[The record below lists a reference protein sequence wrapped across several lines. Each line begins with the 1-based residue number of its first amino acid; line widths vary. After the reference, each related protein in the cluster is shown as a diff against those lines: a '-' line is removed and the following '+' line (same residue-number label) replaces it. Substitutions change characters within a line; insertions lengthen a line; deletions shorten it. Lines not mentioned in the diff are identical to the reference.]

1 MWLLFYVMAK
11 NIIEI
16 TWSNTEETWRKERL
30 EILKQLLHYRLPLM
44 LLFKITRLHDQKGT
58 LNVHCTPLLKNEL
71 DDIGQVVQQLWEHAF
86 CEGKY
91 IINLP
96 NDDTNY

>member
-1 MWLLFYVMAK
+1 MGK
-11 NIIEI
+11 NVIEI
-16 TWSNTEETWRKERL
+16 TWSNAEETWRKERL

-58 LNVHCTPLLKNEL
+58 LNVHCTPLLKSEL
-71 DDIGQVVQQLWEHAF
+71 DDIGSVVQQLWEHAF
-86 CEGKY
+86 VEGKY

-96 NDDTNY
+96 TNDTNH